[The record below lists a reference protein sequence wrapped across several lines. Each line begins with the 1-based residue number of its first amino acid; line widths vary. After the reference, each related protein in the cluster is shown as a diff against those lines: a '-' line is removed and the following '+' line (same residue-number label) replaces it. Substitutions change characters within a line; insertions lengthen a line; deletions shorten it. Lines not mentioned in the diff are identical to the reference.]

1 VKITPPLKCHGGKFY
16 LAQQILGLMPPHL
29 HYVEPYFGS
38 GAVLFA
44 RDPADRRL
52 WWPGLTS
59 DGRKAEGVSEVVNDL
74 DGHLINF
81 YRVLKDPDLFEEFRR
96 LVDLTQFSETEWND
110 SRELLAASAGG
121 DVGRAVALFVLIRQS
136 RQALRKDFA
145 TPVRTR
151 LRDGGQDHTSAWK
164 SAVRGLQD
172 AHERLQRVMV
182 LCRPGLQV
190 IQQEDTERTAM
201 YLDPPYYPGARTA
214 PRAYGRYEMTVR
226 DHEELL
232 DTIKQ
237 CRSKILLS
245 GYPNELYNR
254 VLASWNGHPF
264 DLPNNASGSRT
275 KDRETEM
282 VWCNY

>member
-1 VKITPPLKCHGGKFY
+1 
-16 LAQQILGLMPPHL
+16 M
-29 HYVEPYFGS
+29 
-38 GAVLFA
+38 
-44 RDPADRRL
+44 
-52 WWPGLTS
+52 
-59 DGRKAEGVSEVVNDL
+59 
-74 DGHLINF
+74 NF
-81 YRVLKDPDLFEEFRR
+81 YRVLKDPRLFEEFRR
-96 LVDLTQFSETEWND
+96 LVKLTRFSEAEWND
-110 SRELLAASAGG
+110 SRKVLAAPSGA
-121 DVGRAVALFVLIRQS
+121 DVGRAAALFVLIRQP

-190 IQQEDTERTAM
+190 IRQEDTERTAM
-201 YLDPPYYPGARTA
+201 YLDPPFYPGCRAD
-214 PRAYGRYEMTVR
+214 PRAYGQYEMTAH

-232 DTIKQ
+232 DTVKQ

-245 GYPNELYNR
+245 GYAKELYNR

-264 DLPNNASGSRT
+264 DLPNHASGSRV
-275 KDRETEM
+275 KDRDTEM
-282 VWCNY
+282 VWCNF